1 MITKL
6 RLGYL
11 AHMLRKS
18 TSMENNIMI
27 GKIEGTQRKG
37 RPRNKWMDGVKEAV
51 RIKLGQL
58 KEEVKDR
65 ELWRKVIMEVTRNRT
80 RFDGT

>member
-6 RLGYL
+6 RLGYV
-11 AHMLRKS
+11 AHMLRKP

-27 GKIEGTQRKG
+27 GKIEGTRRKG

-65 ELWRKVIMEVTRNRT
+65 EL
-80 RFDGT
+80 